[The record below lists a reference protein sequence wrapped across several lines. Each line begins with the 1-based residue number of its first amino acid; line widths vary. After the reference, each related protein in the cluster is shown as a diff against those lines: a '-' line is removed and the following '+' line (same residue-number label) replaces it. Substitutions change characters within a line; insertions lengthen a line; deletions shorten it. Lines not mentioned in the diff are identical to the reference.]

1 MVRREGFEPPT
12 EKVETFCSVQT
23 ELTAHKPP
31 IITGG
36 RRLSRT
42 FSASRGKAVTN
53 VAGEEAAGTLSGD

>member
-1 MVRREGFEPPT
+1 MVRREGLEPPT
-12 EKVETFCSVQT
+12 PGVENRRSDPT

-53 VAGEEAAGTLSGD
+53 VTGEEAAGTLSGD